1 MAIGGHPDH
10 GLSGVAG
17 QHSAG
22 TGMESAYGGPAIGV
36 PGGAPAGQ
44 NAMGAFLDAMTQR
57 YGPQS
62 VKNFVDNYL
71 SRQQAR
77 MDDAIEHFRGPFPP
91 GGRRAFGGMPYGA
104 STAVSTAVQDAPVVG
119 TVTEDYG
126 VPPGAM
132 ANPSPTVG
140 TPTVGTPMSYGSPY
154 RYGVGMDFQDVV
166 MTPSTP
172 VGAMDYGKHFASYG
186 TNLENYGLGPAQI
199 AALDAAYA
207 NTDNFTNFEAY
218 ADPSVLAD
226 AMPAP
231 NYGPQYG
238 GGGDQFLPPRNFGE
252 LNR

>member
-22 TGMESAYGGPAIGV
+22 TGMESAYGGAAIGV

-62 VKNFVDNYL
+62 VKSFVDGYL
-71 SRQQAR
+71 NRHFNQQRLGQPLNVPAQGYRNPNFSSQTFGIRQN
-77 MDDAIEHFRGPFPP
+77 
-91 GGRRAFGGMPYGA
+91 
-104 STAVSTAVQDAPVVG
+104 APVG
-119 TVTEDYG
+119 IENTEAQTSMLDTG

-140 TPTVGTPMSYGSPY
+140 TPMGTQYGSPY

-186 TNLENYGLGPAQI
+186 TNLENYGLGPAQL
-199 AALDAAYA
+199 AQLEQ
-207 NTDNFTNFEAY
+207 NFEAY
-218 ADPSVLAD
+218 ANPSVLAD
-226 AMPAP
+226 TLPEP
-231 NYGPQYG
+231 NYGPAYG

>member
-22 TGMESAYGGPAIGV
+22 TGMESAYGGAAIGV

-62 VKNFVDNYL
+62 VKSFVDGYL
-71 SRQQAR
+71 NRHYNQQTLGQPLNVPAQGYRNPNFSSQTFGIRQN
-77 MDDAIEHFRGPFPP
+77 
-91 GGRRAFGGMPYGA
+91 
-104 STAVSTAVQDAPVVG
+104 APVG
-119 TVTEDYG
+119 IENTEAQTSMLDTG

-140 TPTVGTPMSYGSPY
+140 TPTVGTPMGTQYGSPY

-166 MTPSTP
+166 MNPSTP